1 MYVVRKFNQMC
12 ELNLHTDAYACKLH
26 ITYCTNLSLIIIMNG
41 MNKINYNVDCEGS
54 TEDYTVETTAD
65 AKNT

>member
-1 MYVVRKFNQMC
+1 
-12 ELNLHTDAYACKLH
+12 
-26 ITYCTNLSLIIIMNG
+26 MNG